1 MINKSDVPYVCIR
14 QEYPVLYTP
23 LYLPSDGYRN
33 DKMTQQMVTFK

>member
-23 LYLPSDGYRN
+23 LYPSL
-33 DKMTQQMVTFK
+33 QMAIGMIK